1 VEEIGGLI
9 VDLIRSA
16 RAKDQAGAKAG
27 TAPPAS
33 EVLKRFLVGGLPQPA
48 PQARKPGPPPPPP
61 PKPAP
66 PVPAP
71 AAVTHEPPTLLGD
84 FRDGRRFL
92 GAFVVS
98 EALAPPVAL
107 RPDRW

>member
-48 PQARKPGPPPPPP
+48 PQARKPGPPPKPPP
-61 PKPAP
+61 PA
-66 PVPAP
+66 PAP
-71 AAVTHEPPTLLGD
+71 AAVAHEPPALLGD